1 MPQCQSR
8 GQKTTCRSLFSP
20 STICIHTGLA
30 QQAPL
35 PAEPSSTIFALKET
49 IFDAATFKSTQHLC
63 NLSKIVTK
71 NYRLL
76 LYSRQRQTKFTYN
89 TGLNT
94 THVILSIIDVGN
106 VQNRKKKFSTSYRIN
121 KLPEF
126 LQKMIIIIYYYPCM
140 HTCMRTCVNVCMEW
154 RCWYLYV
161 CMQKQEKGV
170 RYLPPSFSTFFF
182 FLKAGSSH

>member
-8 GQKTTCRSLFSP
+8 GQKTTWRS
-20 STICIHTGLA
+20 STTCVHTGLA

-76 LYSRQRQTKFTYN
+76 LYSRQRQTNFTYN
-89 TGLNT
+89 RGLNT
-94 THVILSIIDVGN
+94 THVILSITDVGN
-106 VQNRKKKFSTSYRIN
+106 VQNRKKKFSTSYRIS

-126 LQKMIIIIYYYPCM
+126 LQKMIIIIINYYPCVHGM
-140 HTCMRTCVNVCMEW
+140 EMLVPVCVHAEAREGCQVF
-154 RCWYLYV
+154 
-161 CMQKQEKGV
+161 
-170 RYLPPSFSTFFF
+170 PSIILHHFF